1 MAVVG
6 PAVGLVET
14 EQDLF
19 QIGVDTTVKQRY
31 LHDNAVVGEARHKRV
46 LHAAYHFVA
55 VIVIRLVADIKHR
68 LIDLAN
74 SVTQNINRHH
84 GQGMLLG
91 TLAHHVLLLVVLR
104 TKILAEAQRLR
115 LNPSLLKLYEYLLLL
130 AVIIANDGG
139 KVDAEHRNVFLRH
152 VGMLVGAL
160 RHRYHLL
167 FEKGGKDG
175 GRHTLVLHEVFEHR
189 VVYRVCTKVFHS
201 RLSL

>member
-74 SVTQNINRHH
+74 PVTQNIHRHH

-91 TLAHHVLLLVVLR
+91 TLAHHVLLPVVLCAE
-104 TKILAEAQRLR
+104 ILAETKRLR
-115 LNPSLLKLYEYLLLL
+115 LNPRLLKLYEYLLLL
-130 AVIIANDGG
+130 ALLVAHDGG

-167 FEKGGKDG
+167 FEKG
-175 GRHTLVLHEVFEHR
+175 
-189 VVYRVCTKVFHS
+189 
-201 RLSL
+201 